1 MFKFSGYEWNPDSK
15 EKPKDEEEKPR
26 TPKTPQVGKLFSICE
41 LRPYLYISV
50 KVELV
55 C

>member
-41 LRPYLYISV
+41 LRPYLYISG